1 MSDFKEGV
9 VVVVDGTAKWARL
22 TEESGPN
29 EMSQKYQ
36 LDLYPTPESLKKLE
50 EIMAQEIIKDK
61 GEGDGAYITAKS
73 TKLPRVYTADRMPFT
88 GSIGNGSQVR
98 AKVLVKEYEFKKKT
112 GITAYLNGLVITKLE
127 KYSGADDAELFQ
139 GLETP
144 AAQDG
149 ADDLPF

>member
-9 VVVVDGTAKWARL
+9 VVVIDGTAKWARL

-29 EMSQKYQ
+29 EMSQKFQ
-36 LDLYPTPESLKKLE
+36 LDLYLSPDSLKKLE

-61 GEGDGAYITAKS
+61 GEGAYITAKS

-88 GSIGNGSQVR
+88 GLIGNGSQVS

-127 KYSGADDAELFQ
+127 QYNGADDAELFQ

>member
-9 VVVVDGTAKWARL
+9 VVVIDGTAKWARL

-36 LDLYPTPESLKKLE
+36 LDLYLSPESLKKLE

-61 GEGDGAYITAKS
+61 GEGEGAYITAKS
-73 TKLPRVYTADRMPFT
+73 TKLPRVYTADRQPFT
-88 GSIGNGSQVR
+88 GLIGNGSLVR

-127 KYSGADDAELFQ
+127 KYSGADDAELFD
-139 GLETP
+139 GLTTP

>member
-9 VVVVDGTAKWARL
+9 VVVIDGTAKWARL

-73 TKLPRVYTADRMPFT
+73 TKLPRVYTADRQPFT
-88 GSIGNGSQVR
+88 GLIGNGSQVR

-127 KYSGADDAELFQ
+127 QFNGANDAELFA

>member
-9 VVVVDGTAKWARL
+9 TVVLDGTAKWARL
-22 TEESGPN
+22 TEATGPN

-36 LDLYPTPESLKKLE
+36 LDLYLDPVNLKKLTD
-50 EIMAQEIIKDK
+50 IMAQEIIKDK
-61 GEGDGAYITAKS
+61 NEGEGAYITAKS
-73 TKLPRVYTADRMPFT
+73 TKLPRVYTADRQPFA
-88 GSIGNGSQVR
+88 GEIGNGSKVR

-127 KYSGADDAELFQ
+127 QWSGASDESLFEGIEVPQQ
-139 GLETP
+139 G
-144 AAQDG
+144 DG